1 MHIISH
7 SLEKSKAATDYAS
20 RGWLIFP
27 LHSVNAGRCTCG
39 RDDCTSPGK
48 HPRTLNGVK
57 DATNNTRTVEAWWRQ
72 WPEANVGLATGRES
86 GFFVLDVDGPE
97 GEETLKALEKTQGA
111 LPPTTTVV
119 TGNGKHFYFKY
130 PMNGEIKNSTTL
142 APGLHLRGEGGY
154 VVAPPSVH
162 VSGRRYEWLVS
173 PNEVG
178 LAEAPSWLVEFIAR
192 RSQSEGGSG
201 FTAEEWEV
209 DVQEGERN
217 DALTRRAGKL
227 FAAKMP
233 AKEVL
238 ETLLSWNERHCR
250 PPLQAAEVRRVVES
264 IARREAAKTRSDAS
278 AADGA
283 KVELPPPV
291 KDLGHALVLAE
302 LWRDRYRWADHRKS
316 WMAWNGKRWEPIT
329 DNQVAAAASADLRA
343 EYARRVP
350 MARGE
355 DEIKRLAAAVVETCF
370 FSKINGALNF
380 LKGMDGFHT
389 NPEEWDAD
397 LWALNCDNGIIDLK
411 TGDLRPHTPAALCT
425 KLVPVAYDPNA
436 KGEKWEAHLKRF
448 LPNPNI
454 RRQVQRD
461 LGLSLTGAN
470 LEEMLPIWYGTGS
483 NGKSTTAK
491 VILAV
496 LGDYA
501 ETAPKDLL
509 ILQKHE
515 SHPTEIANLAGK
527 RCVFASEIE
536 QGARLNEAKVKLL
549 TGGDRIKARYLFCD
563 FFEFDQTWT
572 ITLFCNHKPVITG
585 TDYAIWRRVR
595 LVPWTVKI
603 AEAEKIPQ
611 DEIIRELVAEGP
623 AILKWLLDG
632 FADWQRDHHW
642 MADEV
647 KAATEGYRQEQD
659 RLAGF
664 FADCCEFGPHWSV
677 AVADLY
683 SAYVEWCEQVGEE
696 PLGKKAFGDRLR
708 DREIAQKRIGHENI
722 RRWIGIRLLA
732 TKCDQTFRK
741 FSMRDDIEK
750 VTETT
755 VANGRTFSDRGQPPK
770 NDIVTID
777 TIVTAQKP
785 VEEWP
790 ACRECN
796 RQVPE
801 VNGDGLCDDCAAT
814 CTKTQERG

>member
-1 MHIISH
+1 MNSI
-7 SLEKSKAATDYAS
+7 TYFD
-20 RGWLIFP
+20 RGDNP
-27 LHSVNAGRCTCG
+27 
-39 RDDCTSPGK
+39 
-48 HPRTLNGVK
+48 
-57 DATNNTRTVEAWWRQ
+57 
-72 WPEANVGLATGRES
+72 
-86 GFFVLDVDGPE
+86 LDVVLSRLDKVKRVTGGYMARCPAHEDRNPSLSVTEGSDGRVLLKCFAGCSTE
-97 GEETLKALEKTQGA
+97 DIVKALGLTMADLFPHEERPLRKPYKQSQKPTYVYTDAEGKPLFGIIRTPQKKFEAVHPNDGSWA
-111 LPPTTTVV
+111 YGMGGVNPTLYRLP
-119 TGNGKHFYFKY
+119 
-130 PMNGEIKNSTTL
+130 
-142 APGLHLRGEGGY
+142 
-154 VVAPPSVH
+154 
-162 VSGRRYEWLVS
+162 
-173 PNEVG
+173 
-178 LAEAPSWLVEFIAR
+178 
-192 RSQSEGGSG
+192 
-201 FTAEEWEV
+201 
-209 DVQEGERN
+209 
-217 DALTRRAGKL
+217 
-227 FAAKMP
+227 
-233 AKEVL
+233 
-238 ETLLSWNERHCR
+238 
-250 PPLQAAEVRRVVES
+250 RVVEAVSKGELVFVVEGEKDADNMAKVGLTATTNPFGAEKWKPEYADCLVGADVVIIPDNDDVGRRHAEQVARSLVGKAKS
-264 IARREAAKTRSDAS
+264 IRVLELPNLPEKGDVSDWLAAGGTKEELLSMAEQAPEYKPKEETQEETRVA
-278 AADGA
+278 
-283 KVELPPPV
+283 VELPPPIR
-291 KDLGHALVLAE
+291 DLGHALVLAE

-316 WMAWNGKRWEPIT
+316 WMAWTGKRWEPIT
-329 DNQVAAAASADLRA
+329 DNQVATEASADLRA

-370 FSKINGALNF
+370 FSKINGALSF
-380 LKGMDGFHT
+380 LKGMAGFHT

-411 TGDLRPHTPAALCT
+411 TGELKPHTPAALCT
-425 KLVPVAYDPNA
+425 KLAPVDYDPNA

-470 LEEMLPIWYGTGS
+470 LDEILPIWYGTGS

-491 VILAV
+491 VVLAV

-549 TGGDRIKARYLFCD
+549 TGGDKIKARFLFCD

-595 LVPWTVKI
+595 LVPWSVKI

-632 FADWQRDHHW
+632 FADWQQDHHW

-647 KAATEGYRQEQD
+647 KAATEEYRQEQD

-664 FADCCEFGPHWSV
+664 FADCCEFRPHYEV

-683 SAYVEWCEQVGEE
+683 SAYVGWCEREGEE
-696 PLGKKAFGDRLR
+696 PLKKRSFGERLR
-708 DREIAQKRIGHENI
+708 NRGIAQKKQTGGARF
-722 RRWIGIRLLA
+722 WVGIRLV
-732 TKCDQTFRK
+732 KNSGVEWQTFRK
-741 FSMRDDIEK
+741 FSIGDDIEK
-750 VTETT
+750 VTKTLS
-755 VANGRTFSDRGQPPK
+755 ANACLSSDREQPPE
-770 NDIVTID
+770 NDNI
-777 TIVTAQKP
+777 TAQKP
-785 VEEWP
+785 LDEWP
-790 ACRECN
+790 TCRGCN
-796 RQVPE
+796 RKVPE
-801 VNGDGLCDDCAAT
+801 VDKAGLCDDCVAIYVR
-814 CTKTQERG
+814 QRGGG

>member
-1 MHIISH
+1 MSDSILTQKDTQSKTITSRAADYIKR
-7 SLEKSKAATDYAS
+7 SWQVVPVLKGAKRPVLDAWQNLRLTLEDLPRYFNEGQNVGVMLGEPS
-20 RGWLIFP
+20 GWLVDVDLDRPEALRIAPFFLPSTHAIF
-27 LHSVNAGRCTCG
+27 GRASKPKSHWLYRCEGAKTT
-39 RDDCTSPGK
+39 RFEF
-48 HPRTLNGVK
+48 K
-57 DATNNTRTVEAWWRQ
+57 DAFKDDPDGACIAELRSTGLQTVFPPSIHPSGEVVTWHEEGEPTRVAYGALRAAVAKVAACVLLARHYPPQGCRQYAAMALAGWLLRAGWGREEVSEFVLALAGLAGDEEARTRIAQIKNTEAKVEADL
-72 WPEANVGLATGRES
+72 PATGFPKLAEYYPQE
-86 GFFVLDVDGPE
+86 VLA
-97 GEETLKALEKTQGA
+97 K
-111 LPPTTTVV
+111 
-119 TGNGKHFYFKY
+119 
-130 PMNGEIKNSTTL
+130 
-142 APGLHLRGEGGY
+142 
-154 VVAPPSVH
+154 VA
-162 VSGRRYEWLVS
+162 EWLEIS
-173 PNEVG
+173 RDRG
-178 LAEAPSWLVEFIAR
+178 
-192 RSQSEGGSG
+192 
-201 FTAEEWEV
+201 
-209 DVQEGERN
+209 
-217 DALTRRAGKL
+217 
-227 FAAKMP
+227 
-233 AKEVL
+233 
-238 ETLLSWNERHCR
+238 
-250 PPLQAAEVRRVVES
+250 
-264 IARREAAKTRSDAS
+264 
-278 AADGA
+278 AADG
-283 KVELPPPV
+283 LPPPIR
-291 KDLGHALVLAE
+291 DLGHALVLAE

-370 FSKINGALNF
+370 FSKINGALSF
-380 LKGMDGFHT
+380 LKGMAGFHT

-411 TGDLRPHTPAALCT
+411 TGELKPHTPAALCT
-425 KLVPVAYDPNA
+425 KLAPVAYDPNA
-436 KGEKWEAHLKRF
+436 KSEKWEAHLKRF

-470 LEEMLPIWYGTGS
+470 LDEILPIWYGTGS

-491 VILAV
+491 VVLAV

-549 TGGDRIKARYLFCD
+549 TGGDKIKARFLFCD

-611 DEIIRELVAEGP
+611 DEIIRELVAEGS

-632 FADWQRDHHW
+632 FADWQQDHHW

-647 KAATEGYRQEQD
+647 KAATEEYRQEQD

-664 FADCCEFGPHWSV
+664 FADCCELGPHYSV
-677 AVADLY
+677 AVAKLHN
-683 SAYVEWCEQVGEE
+683 AYLEWCEQVGEE
-696 PLGKKAFGDRLR
+696 PLGKKPFGDRLR
-708 DREIAQKRIGHENI
+708 DRGITQGRVGKERE
-722 RRWIGIRLLA
+722 RRWVGIRLA
-732 TKCDQTFRK
+732 DKGGQTFRK
-741 FSMRDDIEK
+741 FSIGDDIEK
-750 VTETT
+750 VTETLS
-755 VANGRTFSDRGQPPK
+755 ANVRLSSDREQPPE
-770 NDIVTID
+770 NDIKNGDDPET
-777 TIVTAQKP
+777 
-785 VEEWP
+785 WP
-790 ACRECN
+790 TCRGCN
-796 RQVPE
+796 RKVPE
-801 VNGDGLCDDCAAT
+801 VDKAGLCDDCAAVFWR
-814 CTKTQERG
+814 QGGG